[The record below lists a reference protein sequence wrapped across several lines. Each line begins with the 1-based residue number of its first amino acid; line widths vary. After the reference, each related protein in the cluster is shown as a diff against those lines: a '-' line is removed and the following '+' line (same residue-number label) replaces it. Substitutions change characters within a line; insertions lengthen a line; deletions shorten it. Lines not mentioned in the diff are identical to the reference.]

1 MLIAKGQGHFILA
14 EQKVKLTY
22 KYAHSVYGKSMLL
35 NCFQNRASFTAKGH
49 LSKWSLK
56 A

>member
-22 KYAHSVYGKSMLL
+22 KYAHSVYGTSMLL

-49 LSKWSLK
+49 LSKWS
-56 A
+56 